1 METLRKLIFGEVLSR
16 SSRAQLAGWMVMNKT
31 GGLTAARWYARV
43 MDDRG

>member
-31 GGLTAARWYARV
+31 GTHGCALV
-43 MDDRG
+43 CQSHG